1 MRVFVGIELPPRVRE
16 TCVTL
21 MQTCQAC
28 VDGRWAL
35 AENLHVTL
43 AFVGQIDPAQ
53 IPSVEMAMRAVAAR
67 FEPPRLSLAA
77 PGTFEKRG
85 GAILYCGVDASPA
98 LEPVH
103 NALCDALQA
112 QGLPCDP
119 GPFRAHI
126 TLARKARVYGVLP
139 QSSAADFAPDYL
151 TLFESARDRQ
161 DVLRYTPRLRCAW
174 KTQ

>member
-1 MRVFVGIELPPRVRE
+1 MRVFVGVELPSCVRDA
-16 TCVTL
+16 CMTL
-21 MQTCQAC
+21 MRACQAC
-28 VDGRWAL
+28 ADGRWAL

-43 AFVGQIDPAQ
+43 AFVGQIDSARM
-53 IPSVEMAMRAVAAR
+53 PSVETAMRTVAAR
-67 FEPPRLSLAA
+67 FEPPRLHLAA

-85 GAILYCGVDASPA
+85 GGILYCGVDASPT

-103 NALCDALQA
+103 DALCDALRT

-126 TLARKARVYGVLP
+126 TLARKARLYGALP
-139 QSSAADFAPDYL
+139 QAPAVDFVPAYL